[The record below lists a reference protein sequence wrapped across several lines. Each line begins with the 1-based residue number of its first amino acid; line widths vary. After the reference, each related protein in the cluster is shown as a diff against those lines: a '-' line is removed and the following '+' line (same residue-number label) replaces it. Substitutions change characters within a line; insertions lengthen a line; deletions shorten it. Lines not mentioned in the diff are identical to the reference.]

1 VWTRSRAPTI
11 PELARRR
18 RVYWALAFV
27 VALVLAVGVGF
38 VIPI

>member
-1 VWTRSRAPTI
+1 VSTRAREPTI
-11 PELARRR
+11 PALARRR

-27 VALVLAVGVGF
+27 VGLVLAVGVGL

>member
-1 VWTRSRAPTI
+1 VSTRSRTPTL

-18 RVYWALAFV
+18 RVYRALAFV
-27 VALVLAVGVGF
+27 VGLVLAVGVGL